1 MSVFLSWFFNLENI
15 ALKLMT
21 GCRGYI
27 LSFELQ
33 KSKCEQAT
41 ALLRELDIHAWLV
54 WVRET
59 SQISDP
65 VLELITGG
73 DVVWQ
78 SAFLFTRKG
87 EKIAIV
93 GNFDRDGVVVQNLF
107 DQVIPYTKGIKDELI
122 RQLEKYN
129 PSKIAINYST
139 NDVAADGLT
148 VGMHMILQDYLKET
162 PYANRLISAENYIQ
176 KLRGRK
182 STEEIDRVKNAVSI
196 TEQIYQTAESFV
208 KPDMTE
214 IEIYNLFHQEMD
226 KQGVTSAWND
236 DHNPAVDAGPTKRF
250 GHIGPLENKTKPGHL
265 LHFDFGVRYKGYC
278 SDIQRMF
285 FFGEEKDVPEQ
296 IQTAFDTVRDAI
308 VAASEFIRPG
318 ALGYEVDGIARD
330 FVKDAGYEEY
340 QHALGHQ
347 IGRHA
352 HDGGGLLGPQWERY
366 GDTVKRAVE
375 VANIFTLELYV
386 TTENYGQVSLEE
398 NILITRNGC
407 EFLSNPQK
415 KLICIN

>member
-1 MSVFLSWFFNLENI
+1 MLFDLE
-15 ALKLMT
+15 
-21 GCRGYI
+21 
-27 LSFELQ
+27 
-33 KSKCEQAT
+33 KSKCDQASN
-41 ALLRELDIHAWLV
+41 LLKELDIDAWLV

-65 VLELITGG
+65 VLEIIFGG

-78 SAFLFTRKG
+78 SAFLFTREG
-87 EKIAIV
+87 EKLAIV
-93 GNFDRDGVVVQNLF
+93 GNFDAGGVEHQGLY
-107 DQVIPYTKGIKDELI
+107 DPVIPYTKGIKDDLI
-122 RQLEKYN
+122 SQLERIN
-129 PSKIAINYST
+129 PSTIAINYST

-148 VGMHMILQDYLKET
+148 VGMHMILKDYLKET
-162 PYANRLISAENYIQ
+162 PYVDRLISAENIIQ

-182 STEEIDRVKNAVSI
+182 SAEEIERVKKAVSI
-196 TEQIYQTAESFV
+196 TEEIYKTAEGFV
-208 KPDMTE
+208 KPGMTE

-226 KQGVTSAWND
+226 KHGVTSAWND
-236 DHNPAVDAGPTKRF
+236 DHNPAVDAGPTKQF
-250 GHIGPLENKTKPGHL
+250 GHAGPIENKTKPGHL

-285 FFGEEKDVPEQ
+285 FFGKEKDIPEQ

-308 VAASEFIRPG
+308 IVSSKFIRPG
-318 ALGYEVDGIARD
+318 VLGYEVDAIARD
-330 FVKDAGYEEY
+330 FVNEAGYEEY

-366 GDTVKRAVE
+366 GETVKQLVE
-375 VANIFTLELYV
+375 VGNIFTLELYV

>member
-1 MSVFLSWFFNLENI
+1 MSFS
-15 ALKLMT
+15 
-21 GCRGYI
+21 
-27 LSFELQ
+27 LQ

-41 ALLRELDIHAWLV
+41 ALLRELDIDAWLV

-65 VLELITGG
+65 VLELISGG

-78 SAFLFTRKG
+78 SAFLFTRQG

-93 GNFDRDGVVVQNLF
+93 GNFDRDGIVVQNLF
-107 DQVIPYTKGIKDELI
+107 DQVFPYTQGIKDELI
-122 RQLEKYN
+122 RQLDVYD

-162 PYANRLISAENYIQ
+162 PYANRLISAENFIQ

-182 STEEIDRVKNAVSI
+182 STEEIERVKNAISI
-196 TEQIYQTAESFV
+196 TEQIYQAAESFV
-208 KPDMTE
+208 KPGMTE

-226 KQGVTSAWND
+226 KHGVTSAWND

-285 FFGEEKDVPEQ
+285 FFGKEKDVPEQ
-296 IQTAFDTVRDAI
+296 IQSAFDTVRDAI

-318 ALGYEVDGIARD
+318 ALGYEVDEIARD
-330 FVKDAGYEEY
+330 FVKEAGYEEY

-352 HDGGGLLGPQWERY
+352 HDGGSLLGPRWERY
-366 GDTVKRAVE
+366 GETVNQMVE
-375 VANIFTLELYV
+375 IANIFTLELYV
-386 TTENYGQVSLEE
+386 TTENYGQLSLEE

>member
-1 MSVFLSWFFNLENI
+1 
-15 ALKLMT
+15 MT
-21 GCRGYI
+21 Y
-27 LSFELQ
+27 ELQ
-33 KSKCEQAT
+33 KSKCEQASE
-41 ALLRELDIHAWLV
+41 LLKELEIDAWMI

-65 VLELITGG
+65 VLDLISGG

-78 SAFLFTRKG
+78 TAFLFTRSG

-93 GNFDRDGVVVQNLF
+93 GNFDADGIKMQGLF
-107 DQVIPYTKGIKDELI
+107 NQVIPYTEGIKDELI
-122 RQLEKYN
+122 SQFERYD
-129 PSKIAINYST
+129 PSKIAINYSI

-148 VGMHMILQDYLKET
+148 SGMHMILKDYLKGT
-162 PYANRLISAENYIQ
+162 PFNNRLISAENLIQ

-182 STEEIDRVKNAVSI
+182 SAEEVARVRKAITI
-196 TEQIYQTAESFV
+196 TEDIFKEAENFV
-208 KPDMTE
+208 KTGMTE
-214 IEIYNLFHQEMD
+214 IEIYNLFHQEME
-226 KQGVTSAWND
+226 KRAVTSAWND

-250 GHIGPLENKTKPGHL
+250 GHIGPVDNKTKHGHL
-265 LHFDFGVRYKGYC
+265 LHFDFGVRYKDYC

-285 FFGEEKDVPEQ
+285 FFGKENEIPEQ

-318 ALGYEVDGIARD
+318 ALGYEVDTIARD
-330 FVKDAGYEEY
+330 SVKDAGYEEY

-352 HDGGGLLGPQWERY
+352 HDGGALLGPRWERY
-366 GDTVKRAVE
+366 GDTVIQPVE
-375 VANIFTLELYV
+375 VGNIFTLELYV

-398 NILITRNGC
+398 DILITRNGC

-415 KLICIN
+415 KLICIKK

>member
-1 MSVFLSWFFNLENI
+1 
-15 ALKLMT
+15 
-21 GCRGYI
+21 
-27 LSFELQ
+27 LSFGLQ
-33 KSKCEQAT
+33 KAKCEQT
-41 ALLRELDIHAWLV
+41 IDLLRELEIDAWLV

-65 VLELITGG
+65 VLELISGG

-78 SAFLFTRKG
+78 SAFLFTMQG
-87 EKIAIV
+87 EKVAIV
-93 GNFDRDGVVVQNLF
+93 GNFDSDGVKAQGLY
-107 DQVIPYTKGIKDELI
+107 DQVIPYTQGIKDELI
-122 RQLEKYN
+122 RQLDAYD

-148 VGMHMILQDYLKET
+148 VGMHMILKNYLQNT
-162 PYANRLISAENYIQ
+162 PYLNRLISAENLIQ

-182 STEEIDRVKNAVSI
+182 TSLEIERVKKAVSI
-196 TEQIYQTAESFV
+196 TEEIFKEAERFV
-208 KPDMTE
+208 KPGMTE
-214 IEIYNLFHQEMD
+214 IEIYNLFHQEME
-226 KQGVTSAWND
+226 KHGVTSAWND

-250 GHIGPLENKTKPGHL
+250 GHAGPLENKTKPGHL
-265 LHFDFGVRYKGYC
+265 LHFDFGVRYEGYC

-285 FFGEEKDVPEQ
+285 FFGEEKDIPDQVQ
-296 IQTAFDTVRDAI
+296 HAFDTVRDAI
-308 VAASEFIRPG
+308 VASSEFVRPG
-318 ALGYEVDGIARD
+318 ALGYEVDAIARD

-352 HDGGGLLGPQWERY
+352 HDGGSLLGPRWERY
-366 GDTVKRAVE
+366 GDTVERPVE
-375 VANIFTLELYV
+375 VGNIFTLELYV

-398 NILITRNGC
+398 DILITRNGC
-407 EFLSNPQK
+407 EFLSHPQK

>member
-1 MSVFLSWFFNLENI
+1 MP
-15 ALKLMT
+15 
-21 GCRGYI
+21 
-27 LSFELQ
+27 FELE

-41 ALLRELDIHAWLV
+41 ELLKELEIDAWLI

-65 VLELITGG
+65 VLELVSGG

-78 SAFLFTRKG
+78 SALLFTRSG
-87 EKIAIV
+87 ERIAIV
-93 GNFDRDGVVVQNLF
+93 GNFDADGVKMQGLF
-107 DQVIPYTKGIKDELI
+107 NQVIPYTQGIKSELVQ
-122 RQLEKYN
+122 QLEKYN

-148 VGMHMILQDYLKET
+148 VGMHMILQDYLRET
-162 PYANRLISAENYIQ
+162 PYIDRLISAENLIQ

-182 STEEIDRVKNAVSI
+182 SVEEIARVKKAVAITEEIFK
-196 TEQIYQTAESFV
+196 EAESFL
-208 KPDMTE
+208 KTGMKET
-214 IEIYNLFHQEMD
+214 EIYNLFHKEMI
-226 KQGVTSAWND
+226 KHGVTSAWND

-250 GHIGPLENKTKPGHL
+250 GHAGPVDNKTKAGHL
-265 LHFDFGVRYKGYC
+265 LHFDFGVRYEGYC

-285 FFGEEKDVPEQ
+285 FFGNEKDIPEQ

-318 ALGYEVDGIARD
+318 ALGYEVDAIARD

-352 HDGGGLLGPQWERY
+352 HDGGGLLGPKWERY
-366 GDTVKRAVE
+366 GDTVKQPVE
-375 VANIFTLELYV
+375 VGNIFTLELYV

-398 NILITRNGC
+398 DILITRSGC
-407 EFLSNPQK
+407 EFLSHPQK
-415 KLICIN
+415 KLICID

>member
-1 MSVFLSWFFNLENI
+1 MSLP
-15 ALKLMT
+15 
-21 GCRGYI
+21 
-27 LSFELQ
+27 LQ
-33 KSKCEQAT
+33 KSKCDQASK
-41 ALLRELDIHAWLV
+41 LLKELDIDAWLV

-65 VLELITGG
+65 VLELISGG

-78 SAFLFTRKG
+78 SAFLFTREG
-87 EKIAIV
+87 EKLAIV
-93 GNFDRDGVVVQNLF
+93 GNFDAGGIKHQDLY

-139 NDVAADGLT
+139 NDVAADGFT
-148 VGMHMILQDYLKET
+148 VGMHLILMDYLKET
-162 PYANRLISAENYIQ
+162 PYANRLISAENFIQ

-182 STEEIDRVKNAVSI
+182 SAEEIVRVKKAIAITEEIYKA
-196 TEQIYQTAESFV
+196 AESFV
-208 KPDMTE
+208 KPGMTE
-214 IEIYNLFHQEMD
+214 FEIYNFFHQEMD
-226 KQGVTSAWND
+226 KHSVTSAWND
-236 DHNPAVDAGPTKRF
+236 DHNPAVDAGPTKQF
-250 GHIGPLENKTKPGHL
+250 GHIGPLDNKTKSGHL
-265 LHFDFGVRYKGYC
+265 LHFDFGVRYNGYC

-285 FFGEEKDVPEQ
+285 FFGKEKDIPDQ
-296 IQTAFDTVRDAI
+296 IQSAFDTVRDAI

-330 FVKDAGYEEY
+330 FVIDAGYEEY

-352 HDGGGLLGPQWERY
+352 HDGGSLLGPRWERY
-366 GDTVKRAVE
+366 GDTVEKMVE
-375 VANIFTLELYV
+375 VGNIFTLELYV

-407 EFLSNPQK
+407 EFLSHPQK
-415 KLICIN
+415 KLICVN

>member
-1 MSVFLSWFFNLENI
+1 MS
-15 ALKLMT
+15 
-21 GCRGYI
+21 Y
-27 LSFELQ
+27 ELQ
-33 KSKCEQAT
+33 KSKCKQASS
-41 ALLRELDIHAWLV
+41 LLKELEIDAWLI

-65 VLELITGG
+65 VLDLISGG

-78 SAFLFTRKG
+78 TAFLFTRSG

-93 GNFDRDGVVVQNLF
+93 GNFDADGLRMQGLF
-107 DQVIPYTKGIKDELI
+107 DQVIPYTQGIKEELV
-122 RQLEKYN
+122 RQLELYD

-148 VGMHMILQDYLKET
+148 SGMHMILKDYLKGT
-162 PYANRLISAENYIQ
+162 PYVERLISAENLIQ

-182 STEEIDRVKNAVSI
+182 SSEEITRVRKAVEI
-196 TEQIYQTAESFV
+196 TEDIFKAAENFV
-208 KPDMTE
+208 KPGMTE
-214 IEIYNLFHQEMD
+214 IEIYNLFHMEM
-226 KQGVTSAWND
+226 KKYSVTSAWND

-250 GHIGPLENKTKPGHL
+250 GHAGPVDNKTKPGHL
-265 LHFDFGVRYKGYC
+265 LHFDFGVRYNDYC
-278 SDIQRMF
+278 SDLQRMF
-285 FFGEEKDVPEQ
+285 FFGKENEVPEQ

-308 VAASEFIRPG
+308 IAASDFIRPG

-330 FVKDAGYEEY
+330 FVIDAGYEEY

-352 HDGGGLLGPQWERY
+352 HDGGGLLGPRWERY
-366 GDTVKRAVE
+366 GDTVIQPVE
-375 VANIFTLELYV
+375 VGNIFTIELYV

-398 NILITRNGC
+398 DILITQNGC
-407 EFLSNPQK
+407 EFLSHPQK
-415 KLICIN
+415 KLICIE